1 MDDLPLDGFATANE
15 NSAMVLLVD
24 DQAMIG
30 EAVRR
35 GLASESNI
43 DFHFFYETADFCI
56 NINLLETDK
65 FGGHPQFG

>member
-1 MDDLPLDGFATANE
+1 MDDLQADDIKTSDE

-35 GLASESNI
+35 GLPATSRSTSI
-43 DFHFFYETADFCI
+43 FAPTRTRRLPRRCRSSRR
-56 NINLLETDK
+56 
-65 FGGHPQFG
+65 

>member
-1 MDDLPLDGFATANE
+1 MNDLQLDDVKTDE

-35 GLASESNI
+35 GLA
-43 DFHFFYETADFCI
+43 
-56 NINLLETDK
+56 
-65 FGGHPQFG
+65 

>member
-1 MDDLPLDGFATANE
+1 MNDLPLDGFPTTNE

-35 GLASESNI
+35 GLA
-43 DFHFFYETADFCI
+43 
-56 NINLLETDK
+56 
-65 FGGHPQFG
+65 